1 MIRLGIAATVGFFAA
16 RALLNHEVPDECPA
30 PLRGPLLTAQAQLR
44 EWRSLAREA
53 LDAGRRER
61 AAAERDLH
69 DDYLARTHRR

>member
-1 MIRLGIAATVGFFAA
+1 MIRLGIAAAAGYFAA
-16 RALLNHEVPDECPA
+16 RALLDHEVPEQCPA

-61 AAAERDLH
+61 DAAERDLH
-69 DDYLARTHRR
+69 DDYLGRTHRR